1 MITKNNT
8 SIVIASAGNFN
19 YLHRCLKAIFKQTSL
34 PHQVIL
40 VLPED
45 KKIQKNYEKLKV
57 FYSNKKNQVYQR
69 NLGISKLSKNTRILI
84 QIDER
89 IILKKNSIENLIQCW
104 NMNKNK
110 NILGIGFNQLVN
122 KKQNS
127 FGGSQISKIFRNH
140 QGSVLKNG
148 INIGYENLK
157 ENCKVSWIKGGIASY
172 DLKKAKKIF
181 NRFFPLL
188 SWSVCEDLIFSYDLQ
203 KKGNLIICAN
213 AKATL
218 LEKNLNNEFI
228 NNFRLGSLYSHNH
241 RYFVRKN
248 KELSII
254 FFYLTI
260 QLLFLYNILIGIL
273 RLKIPKV
280 LYGFGLIFGLFK
292 KNLFTK

>member
-8 SIVIASAGNFN
+8 SIVIASSGNFN
-19 YLHRCLKAIFKQTSL
+19 YLHKCLKAIFKQTSL

-69 NLGISKLSKNTRILI
+69 NLGISQLSKNTRILI

-89 IILKKNSIENLIQCW
+89 IVLKKNSIENLIQCW

-110 NILGIGFNQLVN
+110 NILGIGFNQIVN

-127 FGGSQISKIFRNH
+127 FGGSKISKIFRNH

-157 ENCKVSWIKGGIASY
+157 ENRKVSWIKGGIASY
-172 DLKKAKKIF
+172 DLKKTKKIF
-181 NRFFPLL
+181 NRLFPLL

-228 NNFRLGSLYSHNH
+228 NNFGLGALYSHNH
-241 RYFVRKN
+241 RYFVKKN

-273 RLKIPKV
+273 RLKISKV